1 MNFFYVLNR
10 ISINETSVRVIKD
23 QIGYSAPKNSPSNAS
38 ASYLSHVPNVSLTET
53 ANEKREYG
61 ELQKPPPRDSLI
73 KTLETIQDSYATC
86 SKNKKKTKKG
96 AQSLQ
101 TKDMSIRC
109 RPNSSFT
116 KAKLVD
122 FPLVN
127 SRQLSS
133 VDSRQN

>member
-1 MNFFYVLNR
+1 MNFFYVLNH

-86 SKNKKKTKKG
+86 SKNKKTKKR
-96 AQSLQ
+96 S
-101 TKDMSIRC
+101 
-109 RPNSSFT
+109 PVFT
-116 KAKLVD
+116 NKRHVYQ
-122 FPLVN
+122 V
-127 SRQLSS
+127 
-133 VDSRQN
+133 